1 MDSDTDPD
9 MPPLVSSSDS
19 EDSGDDSSDVS
30 SDVSSGIT
38 ELMLED
44 YQLEGVCRLWNLH
57 RVALMLQAFAGWI
70 QVARL
75 VQVSLPRRVAAPSFL
90 EAEILEERWIR
101 RQRRRSSRRAPRP

>member
-19 EDSGDDSSDVS
+19 GDDS

-44 YQLEGVCRLWNLH
+44 YQLEGVCKLWNLH

>member
-19 EDSGDDSSDVS
+19 GDDS

-44 YQLEGVCRLWNLH
+44 YQLEGVCKLWNLH

-70 QVARL
+70 QVF
-75 VQVSLPRRVAAPSFL
+75 P
-90 EAEILEERWIR
+90 WIR
-101 RQRRRSSRRAPRP
+101 RII

>member
-19 EDSGDDSSDVS
+19 GDDS

-44 YQLEGVCRLWNLH
+44 YQLEGVCKLWNLH

-70 QVARL
+70 QVAHL

-101 RQRRRSSRRAPRP
+101 HQRRRSSRRAPRP

>member
-9 MPPLVSSSDS
+9 MPPLVSSS
-19 EDSGDDSSDVS
+19 DSGDDSSDVS

-44 YQLEGVCRLWNLH
+44 YQLEGVCKLWNLH

-75 VQVSLPRRVAAPSFL
+75 VQVSLPRSVAAPSFL

>member
-1 MDSDTDPD
+1 
-9 MPPLVSSSDS
+9 
-19 EDSGDDSSDVS
+19 
-30 SDVSSGIT
+30 
-38 ELMLED
+38 MLED

>member
-1 MDSDTDPD
+1 

-19 EDSGDDSSDVS
+19 GDDSSDVSSDAS

-44 YQLEGVCRLWNLH
+44 YQLEGVCKLWNLH

-75 VQVSLPRRVAAPSFL
+75 VQVSLPRSVAAPSFL
-90 EAEILEERWIR
+90 EAEILEERETERWLR

>member
-1 MDSDTDPD
+1 

-30 SDVSSGIT
+30 SGIT

-44 YQLEGVCRLWNLH
+44 YQLEGVCKLWNLH

>member
-1 MDSDTDPD
+1 

>member
-1 MDSDTDPD
+1 MLYTKTMDSDTDPD

-19 EDSGDDSSDVS
+19 GDDSSDVS
-30 SDVSSGIT
+30 KIT

-70 QVARL
+70 QVF
-75 VQVSLPRRVAAPSFL
+75 P
-90 EAEILEERWIR
+90 WIR
-101 RQRRRSSRRAPRP
+101 RII

>member
-9 MPPLVSSSDS
+9 MLPLVSSSDS
-19 EDSGDDSSDVS
+19 GDVS

-44 YQLEGVCRLWNLH
+44 YQLEGVCKLWNLH

-75 VQVSLPRRVAAPSFL
+75 VQVSLPRRSFL

>member
-1 MDSDTDPD
+1 

-19 EDSGDDSSDVS
+19 GDDS

-44 YQLEGVCRLWNLH
+44 YQLEGVCKLWNLP

-75 VQVSLPRRVAAPSFL
+75 VQVSLPRSVAAPSFL